1 MEKVLD
7 HGDKGFLVRWDKS
20 VVAKEDM
27 KEVEELGGIFSISFT
42 SLSRNFITITW
53 ADSWV
58 KMDAFIE
65 DRKACPALVLYLDGK
80 SVSVGVGEI
89 ERHKVRLEYGL
100 GTGTLF
106 YLRLGRKY
114 EFCPFDNSVDGM
126 SWSFL
131 ATGEV
136 LDPVMAES
144 KTGDECGCTRGACA
158 RINIHCMTCFGLFCG
173 NHYEFH
179 VSVVCAPYT
188 TSKLFPERHK
198 NFVLCECCKYDC
210 LGHTID
216 FDAHA
221 KILAKLAEHD
231 AAKKKAN
238 AELEKYEPYNK
249 VFATHVEVGLELFIK
264 GVYSEKTAKAVKK
277 NLENDRAYLS
287 KWWKE
292 NVDNTVGPPLGIMG
306 KWKSVSCTSM
316 GKGTATIV
324 LGFQSAT
331 PFEGTKDDLRALK
344 KDVTKWFSDNVLP
357 RLEDKNMPVLKIMS
371 PKCFCNFSS
380 MKPVEWVV
388 IHANK

>member
-1 MEKVLD
+1 M
-7 HGDKGFLVRWDKS
+7 
-20 VVAKEDM
+20 A
-27 KEVEELGGIFSISFT
+27 
-42 SLSRNFITITW
+42 
-53 ADSWV
+53 
-58 KMDAFIE
+58 
-65 DRKACPALVLYLDGK
+65 PA
-80 SVSVGVGEI
+80 
-89 ERHKVRLEYGL
+89 
-100 GTGTLF
+100 
-106 YLRLGRKY
+106 
-114 EFCPFDNSVDGM
+114 
-126 SWSFL
+126 
-131 ATGEV
+131 
-136 LDPVMAES
+136 
-144 KTGDECGCTRGACA
+144 RG
-158 RINIHCMTCFGLFCG
+158 
-173 NHYEFH
+173 
-179 VSVVCAPYT
+179 
-188 TSKLFPERHK
+188 FPERHK